1 MELNIKE
8 LPYLPDFSRIIS
20 TMRDVVENSVN
31 DVEPS
36 EYLDFLNN
44 IGVIEIVDGK
54 YRYSSDWVALNKSDG
69 EAMKIVFRKKIGGI
83 SELLDIARYIGNE
96 GKGYDD
102 IIKAFS
108 NEYPEQAVRVILSWM
123 EYLDLL
129 RIEKGFYYVNE
140 NEQEAEGEG
149 DEECLENDLDE
160 IDVKDAHYSFYDYLR
175 KIQDG
180 QIILNPDFQ
189 RNKVW
194 KVVQKSQF
202 IESAI
207 LGLPLP
213 PIYFKK
219 DNMSKLVIVDGLQRT
234 TAIQEFMGNQL
245 RLEGLETMKKLNG
258 YTFQEL
264 KESKTLEAYATRVED
279 NQLFC
284 YILQKSVPMSIVYDI
299 FNRINTGG
307 TKLSR
312 QEIRNCL
319 FIGNSTRLVKR
330 LSENPV
336 FRSAIDNGISKDR
349 MKDREAVL
357 RCLAFRILDYDKE
370 YSWSMDS
377 FLEKAMR
384 EMNNMS
390 EIKIQDLENEFLKV
404 MKQLTDV
411 FGKRNFRIYDEYT
424 RGRINIAVMESVY
437 WSVCKATDRR
447 FLINKE
453 DMIKRYEKMIHD
465 NNYLFSVR
473 NSTGSKSKVV
483 DRFCIAKKYLLNKL

>member
-1 MELNIKE
+1 MGLNIKE
-8 LPYLPDFSRIIS
+8 LPYLPDFSRIIN
-20 TMRDVVENSVN
+20 TMLDVIENSVS
-31 DVEPS
+31 DIESS
-36 EYLDFLNN
+36 EYLDFLMSV
-44 IGVIEIVDGK
+44 GVIEVVDGI
-54 YRYSSDWVALNKSDG
+54 YRYSKDWNFLYMADG
-69 EAMKIVFRKKIGGI
+69 DAMKSGFRKKIG
-83 SELLDIARYIGNE
+83 EVDQLLDIIRYIGSE
-96 GKGYDD
+96 GKVYDD
-102 IIKAFS
+102 IVTAFQNLYS
-108 NEYPEQAVRVILSWM
+108 EQTVRVVLSWM
-123 EYLDLL
+123 EYLDVL
-129 RIEKGFYYVNE
+129 RIERGRYYVNE
-140 NEQEAEGEG
+140 NE
-149 DEECLENDLDE
+149 EESDSEEDVRLNEDDLDE
-160 IDVKDAHYSFYDYLR
+160 IDVKDVHYSFYDYLR
-175 KIQDG
+175 KIQEG

-194 KVVQKSQF
+194 KGVQKSQF

-234 TAIQEFMGNQL
+234 TAIQEFMANQL
-245 RLEGLETMKKLNG
+245 RLEGLETLNKLNG

-264 KESKTLEAYATRVED
+264 KNSKALEVYATRVED

-284 YILQKSVPMSIVYDI
+284 YVLQKSVPMSIVYDI

-319 FIGNSTRLVKR
+319 FIGNSTRLVKK
-330 LSENPV
+330 LSENSI

-357 RCLAFRILDYDKE
+357 RCLAFRILDIEKD

-377 FLEKAMR
+377 FLEKAMK

-390 EIKIQDLENEFLKV
+390 VIKIQDLENEFLKI
-404 MKQLTDV
+404 MKLLTEV
-411 FGKRNFRIYDEYT
+411 FGKRNFRIYDEYS

-437 WSVCKATDRR
+437 WSVCYAIDKHIVIA
-447 FLINKE
+447 KE
-453 DMIKRYEKMIHD
+453 DLIDRYEKMIRD
-465 NNYLFSVR
+465 NHYLFSVR

-483 DRFCIAKKYLLNKL
+483 DRFCIAKDYLLDRI